1 MIHIL
6 QTDTDHNH
14 ISFELDGT
22 FAIFGNGT
30 KLSIVVE
37 VQVD

>member
-6 QTDTDHNH
+6 QTDIDYNH

-22 FAIFGNGT
+22 FAIFSNRT
-30 KLSIVVE
+30 KLSIIVDI
-37 VQVD
+37 QVD